1 MSEVLETCRMWVA
14 RVKES
19 VAGENV
25 RGKTPDFQVGTTSL
39 SETAYQ
45 AFLGTWTDMED
56 FIGSK

>member
-1 MSEVLETCRMWVA
+1 MWVA

-25 RGKTPDFQVGTTSL
+25 RGKTPDFQAGTTSL